1 MNYKETKRLA
11 EITKLVRDMKRLKEI
26 LACVDHARKQKE
38 LALWMRE
45 HKDALCRMSSRDLEE
60 IREKADYDK
69 VEWQKMVDQLR
80 L

>member
-1 MNYKETKRLA
+1 M

-26 LACVDHARKQKE
+26 LACADRIRKQKE

-69 VEWQKMVDQLR
+69 GEWQKIVGQLK
-80 L
+80 